1 MKLFKRKNQNLEVV
15 RYNPTIDKGLNS
27 LQLKNRVESK
37 LVNNTKQSSGKSY
50 FRIVFDNTVTF
61 FNLIYLVLFVA
72 LILVGSY
79 DNLLFLVIIFLNT
92 LISIIQECKAKKT
105 VEKLSM
111 VTLPKV
117 KVIRNSETV
126 DVATTKLVLDDV
138 VVLEVG
144 NQIPADCIILDGK
157 IDVNESL
164 LTGESNAVRK
174 SKNDL
179 LFAGS
184 FIMSGS
190 CHARVDKIGK
200 DSYIQSIASE
210 AKKFKSPNSNL
221 YKDLKLI
228 IRYIGIGIIPV
239 GAILFLMNFYASG
252 QDIARAVTKTCGA
265 ITGMIPAGMFLLVTI
280 ALAVGVVKLSRRKT
294 LVQDLFSIEMLARV
308 NVLCLDKTGTITDG
322 TMQVCDVIDIT
333 QHELDTETII
343 ANILNAQKTNNA
355 TSNALLLK
363 FGKNNELKP
372 VYNMEFASKRKFTA
386 TSFEDFGTFAIG
398 AAEFV
403 NCNLTEEVKNQI
415 YDFSA
420 DGKRVLLLV
429 HSDDYLDE
437 KEQLP
442 QNTTPIALIAIQD
455 QIREDAI
462 ETIEWFK
469 QNNVNIKIISGDNP
483 ITVSNIAKRV
493 GVENADACVS
503 LEGLS
508 LQEVEKIATKFT
520 VFGRVS
526 PEQKHVIIK
535 TLKKNGNVVA
545 MTGDGVND
553 TLALKEADCSIA
565 MADGSDIARGL
576 SNLVLLDSKFSSLPA
591 VVREGRQVINNV
603 QQSSTLF
610 LMKTLFTIL
619 LSLFTI
625 VTFSE
630 YPFTNTQMFLL
641 EMFVIGL
648 PSVILALQPN
658 TSLIKGNFIPV
669 VLKKSIPSGLL
680 MFITVFT
687 IVILQNS
694 LNLFAA
700 EEYRTLT
707 TLSLTCTGY
716 MNLLF
721 LCLPLNKLKWFCLGA
736 SLFCNLVA
744 IIAMGWFFG
753 MTAFTLKVMLTL
765 LGVIVTTIPLNIFVP
780 KGVDKVLAMYAKNK
794 QKSQEKENVAKQKQ
808 PVLEQNQGETNID
821 KTTLEKTKEKI
832 EEK

>member
-1 MKLFKRKNQNLEVV
+1 MKLFNKKTQNTEVV
-15 RYNPTIDKGLNS
+15 RYNPTIEKGLNS

-61 FNLIYLVLFVA
+61 FNFIYIVLFAA
-72 LILVGSY
+72 LIAVGSY
-79 DNLLFLVIIFLNT
+79 NNLLFLVIIVSNT

-105 VEKLSM
+105 VEKLSV

-117 KVIRNSETV
+117 KVVRNGEINE
-126 DVATTKLVLDDV
+126 VATTKLVLDDV

-157 IDVNESL
+157 VDVNESL
-164 LTGESNAVRK
+164 LTGESNAIRK
-174 SKNDL
+174 TKNEQ

-190 CHARVDKIGK
+190 CYARVDKIGK
-200 DSYIQSIASE
+200 DSYIQSIATE

-221 YKDLKLI
+221 YKDLNLI
-228 IRYIGIGIIPV
+228 IKYIGIGIIPV
-239 GAILFLMNFYASG
+239 GALLFLMNYYVYNQS
-252 QDIARAVTKTCGA
+252 IVMAVTRTCGA
-265 ITGMIPAGMFLLVTI
+265 ITGMVPAGMFLLVTI

-308 NVLCLDKTGTITDG
+308 DVLCLDKTGTITDG
-322 TMQVCDVIDIT
+322 TMQVCDVIDLNK
-333 QHELDTETII
+333 HSLETEKII
-343 ANILNAQKTNNA
+343 ANILNAQKTNNS
-355 TSNALLLK
+355 TSSALLLK
-363 FGKNNELKP
+363 FGKDNELKP

-386 TSFEDFGTFAIG
+386 TSFEGYGTFAIG
-398 AAEFV
+398 ASEFV
-403 NCNLTEEVKNQI
+403 NCELSEQLKAQI
-415 YDFSA
+415 YELSA
-420 DGKRVLLLV
+420 NGKRVLLLV
-429 HSDDYLDE
+429 HSDEYLDE
-437 KEQLP
+437 NEQLP
-442 QNTTPIALIAIQD
+442 QNTTPIALVAIQD
-455 QIREDAI
+455 HIREDAI
-462 ETIEWFK
+462 DTIEWFK
-469 QNNVNIKIISGDNP
+469 QNNVSIKIISGDNP

-493 GVENADACVS
+493 GVENAESCVS

-526 PEQKHVIIK
+526 PEQKHVIVK
-535 TLKKNGNVVA
+535 TLKKNGHVVA

-565 MADGSDIARGL
+565 MADGSDVARGI

-619 LSLFTI
+619 LSLFS
-625 VTFSE
+625 VLTFSG
-630 YPFTNTQMFLL
+630 YPFENTQLFLL
-641 EMFVIGL
+641 EMFIIGL

-680 MFITVFT
+680 MFISVLTV
-687 IVILQNS
+687 VILMRTGVFVS
-694 LNLFAA
+694 EEYFTLATLTLTFTGFMNLF
-700 EEYRTLT
+700 
-707 TLSLTCTGY
+707 
-716 MNLLF
+716 F
-721 LCLPLNKLKWFCLGA
+721 LCLPLNKLKCFCLGT
-736 SLFCNLVA
+736 SLFCVIVA
-744 IIAMGWFFG
+744 IVAMGDFFG
-753 MTAFTLKVMLTL
+753 MTAFTLKVIMTFLIIL
-765 LGVIVTTIPLNIFVP
+765 AATIPLNIFVP
-780 KGVDKVLAMYAKNK
+780 KAVDKVIGMYAKNK
-794 QKSQEKENVAKQKQ
+794 QKKQ
-808 PVLEQNQGETNID
+808 
-821 KTTLEKTKEKI
+821 EKI
-832 EEK
+832 EAVANQQTTQQLEQTTETTENSNLTEQVEKQKEE